1 MLFSFFLHNFF
12 LLSIEVFDSD
22 AVGKDTSLGKI
33 KVDPRDIEGGNPQ
46 WFPLEVNINLFI

>member
-33 KVDPRDIEGGNPQ
+33 KIDPRDIEGGNPQ